1 MRKEKKF
8 YTRFNDRWEKEL
20 QKIQVSDFEPEIRTF
35 QNAHLLPLR
44 RRKDLKQKAFEGGVT
59 TDRQKFVTGI
69 QRSKKNFQLSF
80 SCNKGYKVE
89 QSKQSNEQIVFAGII
104 FGHFGHVII
113 DTCTRLWH
121 YARHHEDGLKR
132 IFLSTPNTDFRY
144 GKFFDL
150 AGINWE
156 ICTEPT
162 RYKEIVVPDEAF
174 FSCDKGNPVWL
185 KWWDFLKKR
194 AVQVVS
200 HEPFPEKIYLTR
212 KQFSGNDGINE
223 EYYERYFSSLGYK
236 VISPEQFPLE
246 EQICIIAHA
255 KSIVS
260 TMGTLT
266 HLLVFAQSSAE
277 VTILLREPSTVMN
290 SQLLIN
296 ILKNFDWRC
305 IEATINP
312 LPTSQ
317 SNGAFLYVP
326 TQQFREY
333 CQDAGLPQPPEFD
346 MPSEMIV
353 QYLRKWSENYRK
365 FLSWGYVQN
374 VRCVDFLSSLSYFLD
389 GVEIDK
395 KSYTDYKY

>member
-1 MRKEKKF
+1 M
-8 YTRFNDRWEKEL
+8 
-20 QKIQVSDFEPEIRTF
+20 
-35 QNAHLLPLR
+35 
-44 RRKDLKQKAFEGGVT
+44 
-59 TDRQKFVTGI
+59 
-69 QRSKKNFQLSF
+69 
-80 SCNKGYKVE
+80 
-89 QSKQSNEQIVFAGII
+89 
-104 FGHFGHVII
+104 
-113 DTCTRLWH
+113 
-121 YARHHEDGLKR
+121 
-132 IFLSTPNTDFRY
+132 
-144 GKFFDL
+144 
-150 AGINWE
+150 
-156 ICTEPT
+156 
-162 RYKEIVVPDEAF
+162 
-174 FSCDKGNPVWL
+174 
-185 KWWDFLKKR
+185 
-194 AVQVVS
+194 S

-266 HLLVFAQSSAE
+266 HLLVFAQSNAE

-374 VRCVDFLSSLSYFLD
+374 VRCVDFLSSLSYLLD

>member
-1 MRKEKKF
+1 MRKKIF
-8 YTRFNDRWEKEL
+8 YTRFNDQWEKEF
-20 QKIQVSDFEPEIRTF
+20 QKIQVSVFEPEIRTF
-35 QNAHLLPLR
+35 QKAYLLPLR
-44 RRKDLKQKAFEGGVT
+44 RRKDLEQKAFEGGVT

-69 QRSKKNFQLSF
+69 QRSKRNFQLPF
-80 SCNKGYKVE
+80 SCNKGYRVD
-89 QSKQSNEQIVFAGII
+89 QSKQSDEQIVFAGVI

-132 IFLSTPNTDFRY
+132 VFLSTPNTDFRY
-144 GKFFDL
+144 RKFFDL
-150 AGINWE
+150 AGMDWT

-162 RYKEIVVPDEAF
+162 QYKKVIVPDEAF
-174 FSCDKGNPVWL
+174 FSCDKGNLAWL
-185 KWWDFLKKR
+185 EWWDFLKKR
-194 AVQVVS
+194 TLQIAT
-200 HEPFPEKIYLTR
+200 HETFPEKIYLTR
-212 KQFSGNDGINE
+212 RQFNGNDGINE
-223 EYYERYFSSLGYK
+223 EYYERYFSALGYK
-236 VISPEQFPLE
+236 VISPEQFQLE

-266 HLLVFAQSSAE
+266 HLLVFAQNGAG
-277 VTILLREPSTVMN
+277 VTILLREPSTIMK

-296 ILKNFDWRC
+296 MLKNFDWSC

-317 SNGAFLYVP
+317 SNGAFLYAP

-346 MPSEMIV
+346 MPAEMIV

-365 FLSWGYVQN
+365 FLSWGYIQN

-389 GVEIDK
+389 GIEIDK
-395 KSYTDYKY
+395 KSYTGYKY